1 MTTRFS
7 YAKLVLCAALL
18 SVSSAYANIA
28 NPGAGA
34 HMPPAPAV
42 TVNLGGSPDGS
53 SAQANGQSAVI
64 QAFPNQ
70 QISLRDMDGASMFWL
85 GMLGLLGA
93 TLFATGT
100 ALIAQS
106 TQVAKAA
113 APKAGLVAKAR
124 VAAPVVARVRAPA
137 AV

>member
-18 SVSSAYANIA
+18 SVPAYANIP

-34 HMPPAPAV
+34 YMPPAPGM

-53 SAQANGQSAVI
+53 SAQANGNIAVI

-85 GMLGLLGA
+85 GMLSLLGA

-106 TQVAKAA
+106 TQAAKTA
-113 APKAGLVAKAR
+113 APKTGVVAKAR